1 MSGEQEIV
9 TKHFLGRFGPLE
21 VAIRIANVNRKMNFL
36 RL

>member
-9 TKHFLGRFGPLE
+9 TENFLERFGPLE
-21 VAIRIANVNRKMNFL
+21 LALCIENVNQKMNFL